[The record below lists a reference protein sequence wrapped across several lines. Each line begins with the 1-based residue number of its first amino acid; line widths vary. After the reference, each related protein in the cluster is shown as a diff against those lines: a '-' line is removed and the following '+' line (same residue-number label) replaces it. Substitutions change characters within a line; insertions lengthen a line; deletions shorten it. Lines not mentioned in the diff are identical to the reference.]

1 MASAMHNGVYTG
13 RHPPS
18 LEEQCVA
25 QLKVWEPHV
34 SLRNVEL
41 LSQVADELK
50 LEGFPLR
57 ELTGRHLPS
66 ISTLFKNQLR
76 IAPTLAGDD
85 FIHIVG
91 TVAQEK
97 THIYIQQV
105 AAHKN
110 VLTVTVRTVDKN
122 HDVQF
127 RFLTN
132 NAEDAS
138 HFIVHFLDKDAS
150 TFSHLP
156 AKRTSH
162 PVRFF

>member
-1 MASAMHNGVYTG
+1 MYNGLYAG
-13 RHPPS
+13 RRPPS
-18 LEEQCVA
+18 LEEKCLA
-25 QLKVWEPHV
+25 QLKFFETHV

-50 LEGFPLR
+50 LDDFPLR

-97 THIYIQQV
+97 KIYVQQG

-110 VLTVTVRTVDKN
+110 VLTVTVHTVEKN
-122 HDVQF
+122 HDVHF
-127 RFLTN
+127 EFLTN
-132 NAEDAS
+132 SAEDAF
-138 HFIVHFLDKDAS
+138 HFVVHYLDKD
-150 TFSHLP
+150 TKGTMNHLL
-156 AKRTSH
+156 
-162 PVRFF
+162 

>member
-1 MASAMHNGVYTG
+1 MHNGLYAG
-13 RHPPS
+13 RRPPS
-18 LEEQCVA
+18 LEEQCLA
-25 QLKVWEPHV
+25 QLKFFETHV

-50 LEGFPLR
+50 LDDFPLR

-97 THIYIQQV
+97 THIYVQQG

-110 VLTVTVRTVDKN
+110 VLTVTVHTVDRN

-138 HFIVHFLDKDAS
+138 HFVVHFLDKDAS

-156 AKRTSH
+156 AERTPH